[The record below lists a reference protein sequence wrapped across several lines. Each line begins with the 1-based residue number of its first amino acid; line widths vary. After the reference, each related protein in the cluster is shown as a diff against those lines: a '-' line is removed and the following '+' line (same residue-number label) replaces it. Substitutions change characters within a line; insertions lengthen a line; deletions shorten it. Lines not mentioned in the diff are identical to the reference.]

1 MDLTRD
7 DVISILKMID
17 ESPLGRFAL
26 EVGELKMEVAK
37 GEPGGAALAPQP
49 RPAPAPVPAPDITD
63 GATDDTADVAAA
75 AEEGL
80 EPITAPVLGM
90 FYRRPE
96 PSAPPYVEEG
106 SVVEEDTTVALI
118 EVMKLFNPVKAGV
131 KGRVRRICVDN
142 GALVEFGQ
150 NLFLIEP
157 LDQPS

>member
-26 EVGELKMEVAK
+26 EVGELKMEVVK
-37 GEPGGAALAPQP
+37 GEPGGASLAPQP
-49 RPAPAPVPAPDITD
+49 SPVPAPET
-63 GATDDTADVAAA
+63 ADDTADAA
-75 AEEGL
+75 AEEEGL
-80 EPITAPVLGM
+80 EAIKAPVLGM

-106 SVVEEDTTVALI
+106 SLVEEDTTVALI

-131 KGRVRRICVDN
+131 KGRIRRICVDN

-157 LDQPS
+157 L